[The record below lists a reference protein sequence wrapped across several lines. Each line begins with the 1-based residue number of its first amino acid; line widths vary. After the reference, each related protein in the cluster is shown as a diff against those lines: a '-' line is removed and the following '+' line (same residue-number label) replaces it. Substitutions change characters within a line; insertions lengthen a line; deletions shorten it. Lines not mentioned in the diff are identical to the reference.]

1 MILLPEYHFMSMP
14 GSLGGWQDDMAK
26 DAPLFKGAGGAA
38 ESDADGFSFTDS
50 SAKNQGSGMKTVS
63 RVRQEFPEAWIWTET
78 HTKYFK
84 ITKTMA
90 L

>member
-1 MILLPEYHFMSMP
+1 MSMP
-14 GSLGGWQDDMAK
+14 GRPGGWQDDTAM

-38 ESDADGFSFTDS
+38 EADADGLSES
-50 SAKNQGSGMKTVS
+50 SAKNPGSSMKKVS
-63 RVRQEFPEAWIWTET
+63 RVRQEFPEAWIWSEI